1 MLNRLQLLFVCC
13 FVFAVS
19 GSAQVTFSE
28 NFDSFNPGDLIAA
41 SDNVNWTTWTN
52 SPGSSE
58 DAPISDEQAYSGT
71 NSLKLEGTQG
81 PTDLVLLFGDK
92 YEIGTFDFTTQLY
105 VASGKGAYWNFQGEE
120 TIGVSWALEFRLS
133 ANGTYIVNSAGTNHL
148 TGTYPQGEWFEV
160 KMAIDLSSN
169 VWTLYFNGVEE
180 GSFSN
185 SINAVA
191 SCDIF
196 PYETTSGAL
205 FYMDDISYE
214 YNPPQLLDNNVILN
228 GATLNRY
235 SLVNTDNT
243 LSLEVQ
249 NWGNNEVNSIT
260 VDWNDGT
267 AHSEVID
274 VTIPSLGTV
283 TVDHPV
289 AINFPNAVEHNIEVT
304 VTAVNSLDDEDT
316 SDNNT
321 SKVITTLTQL
331 PEKKVLFEEAT
342 GTWCPW
348 CVRGTVSMAHMEENY
363 PETFIGVAVHSGDP
377 MQIDDYA
384 QLSDYIAGYPN
395 ATIDRVLRDASVN
408 VPLFESYHDQ
418 QMAAGA
424 AVDINANATL
434 NGTELTVDASAI
446 FRASFSSV
454 DYRLAVILTE
464 DGVTG
469 TSSGYN
475 QANAYAGGGN
485 GPMGGYEN
493 LPNPVPAADMVY
505 DHVAR
510 AILGSFDGQV
520 GSIPASID
528 ADGEYTYTFNY
539 SIPADFAEEN
549 MHIVVVVV
557 DNATGNILNANTFGM
572 APNSNTEIAS
582 PIDLKVFPNPTAS
595 NVNVTFDAEGDYQV
609 YITNI
614 SGKLMASKQFTNLSG
629 EQVVEFDVSGY
640 AAGSYVL
647 TVSGEQS
654 SYSKTVI
661 IK

>member
-1 MLNRLQLLFVCC
+1 
-13 FVFAVS
+13 
-19 GSAQVTFSE
+19 
-28 NFDSFNPGDLIAA
+28 
-41 SDNVNWTTWTN
+41 
-52 SPGSSE
+52 
-58 DAPISDEQAYSGT
+58 
-71 NSLKLEGTQG
+71 
-81 PTDLVLLFGDK
+81 
-92 YEIGTFDFTTQLY
+92 
-105 VASGKGAYWNFQGEE
+105 
-120 TIGVSWALEFRLS
+120 
-133 ANGTYIVNSAGTNHL
+133 
-148 TGTYPQGEWFEV
+148 
-160 KMAIDLSSN
+160 
-169 VWTLYFNGVEE
+169 
-180 GSFSN
+180 
-185 SINAVA
+185 
-191 SCDIF
+191 
-196 PYETTSGAL
+196 
-205 FYMDDISYE
+205 
-214 YNPPQLLDNNVILN
+214 
-228 GATLNRY
+228 
-235 SLVNTDNT
+235 
-243 LSLEVQ
+243 
-249 NWGNNEVNSIT
+249 
-260 VDWNDGT
+260 
-267 AHSEVID
+267 
-274 VTIPSLGTV
+274 
-283 TVDHPV
+283 
-289 AINFPNAVEHNIEVT
+289 
-304 VTAVNSLDDEDT
+304 
-316 SDNNT
+316 
-321 SKVITTLTQL
+321 
-331 PEKKVLFEEAT
+331 
-342 GTWCPW
+342 
-348 CVRGTVSMAHMEENY
+348 
-363 PETFIGVAVHSGDP
+363 
-377 MQIDDYA
+377 
-384 QLSDYIAGYPN
+384 
-395 ATIDRVLRDASVN
+395 
-408 VPLFESYHDQ
+408 
-418 QMAAGA
+418 MAAGA